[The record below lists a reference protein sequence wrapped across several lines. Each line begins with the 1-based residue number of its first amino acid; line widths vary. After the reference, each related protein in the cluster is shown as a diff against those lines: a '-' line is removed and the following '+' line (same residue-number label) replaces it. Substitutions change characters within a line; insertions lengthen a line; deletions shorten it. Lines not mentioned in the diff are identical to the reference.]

1 MSKDPAETR
10 FADETLHRVLA
21 FCAEPRTVAEI
32 ASELEVEDSDE
43 LVRWLESLALVG
55 KLQRHKGK
63 RYQAVHTRAAV
74 GLYRRSRGEG
84 RSGGLVAP
92 RDSKLGIIDIP
103 PGLEEGAQDGD
114 LVLASYKESRAGGTD
129 REGRQRLAGRVLSI
143 IDARPNEAVGILEYS
158 YSDRPRVRLEG
169 HNLPR
174 YAYLQPHEL
183 HGARPGA
190 VVRVKLS
197 RKADSQGR
205 TRAEFLGTVG
215 SIDNPLH
222 DLDNLVALFD
232 FPGDFD
238 PEALREAQALPA
250 DPDESEYAG
259 RIDLRAL
266 PIITIDPKDAED
278 HDDAI
283 SLERLEG
290 GLLRLGVHIAD
301 VSHYIPPGSALD
313 EDARFRATSVYL
325 PGKLIPMLPKQ
336 LSAGLCS
343 LHDSVDRLALS
354 CIMVFDAQGEMLRRE
369 IVKTVI
375 RVRRYLTYEE
385 VLPVLEGKGSCD
397 DATVDALLKESRA
410 LADLL
415 LKRRLERG
423 ALTLEIPRPHVIVNK
438 AGLVASVEPEHHDIA
453 HNLIEEFMLI
463 CNEAVARFLIERGL
477 PYIGR
482 IHPEP
487 SEDAIDDFADF
498 CDALKVPQPDW
509 ETPGG
514 VQKFLDDVRK
524 RPGFEAI
531 HYALLRS
538 MARAVYNAGPDVH
551 FALAIDKYVHFTSPI
566 RRYPDTLTH
575 QVCTEY
581 LAIGGVLRWEA
592 GAQRAASLQWADGSD
607 GAAPKPKRDGKR
619 IADYERWEFAMPQI
633 ASHCTERSIRAD
645 RGELAATQIKV
656 LRMLLPKI
664 GEAMHG
670 TVVSISNNAVIVRLD
685 GNMAEGYIEFTEL
698 TDGWTEV
705 HKFWVDYEA
714 DGVFRK
720 AMLGDR
726 MEVEIVGIDL
736 GSRSMRL
743 TPLGRFGVRGFSQR
757 RKSGESRNGRGGGR
771 KEKHRKQG
779 GRKSGR
785 RRR

>member
-1 MSKDPAETR
+1 VAKEPAETR
-10 FADETLHRVLA
+10 FADETLQRVLA
-21 FCAEPRTVAEI
+21 FCVEPKSVAEI
-32 ASELEVEDSDE
+32 AAELEVEDSDE
-43 LVRWLESLALVG
+43 LTRWLESLTLIG

-63 RYQAVHTRAAV
+63 RYQAVNTRAAV
-74 GLYRRSRGEG
+74 GMYRRSRGEG

-92 RDSKLGIIDIP
+92 RDGSIGIIDIP

-114 LVLASYKESRAGGTD
+114 LVLAGFRESRGGGTD

-143 IDARPNEAVGILEYS
+143 INARPSEAVGILEYS

-190 VVRVKLS
+190 VIRVKLQ

-205 TRAEFLGTVG
+205 TRAEFIGTVG

-238 PEALREAQALPA
+238 DDAVREAQALPA
-250 DPDESEYAG
+250 DPDASEFEG
-259 RIDLRAL
+259 RVDLREL

-283 SLERLEG
+283 SIERLDD
-290 GLLRLGVHIAD
+290 GLIRLGVHIAD
-301 VSHYIPPGSALD
+301 VAHYVSPGSALD

-369 IVKTVI
+369 IVKSVI

-385 VLPVLEGKGSCD
+385 VLPVLEGKGSSD
-397 DATVDALLKESRA
+397 DAVVDALLTESRA

-423 ALTLEIPRPHVIVNK
+423 ALILEIPRPHVIVNK
-438 AGLVASVEPEHHDIA
+438 AGIVVSVEPEHHDVA

-463 CNEAVARFLIERGL
+463 CNEAVARFLLERGL

-487 SEDAIDDFADF
+487 TEDAIDDFADF

-538 MARAVYNAGPDVH
+538 MARAVYNAGPELH

-581 LAIGGVLRWEA
+581 LAIDGVLRWEA
-592 GAQRAASLQWADGSD
+592 AHLDLPWADGSR

-619 IADYERWEFAMPQI
+619 IPDYERWEFAMPQI

-645 RGELAATQIKV
+645 RGELAANQIKV

-664 GEAMHG
+664 GEAMMG

-743 TPLGRFGVRGFSQR
+743 TPLGRFGVRGAPQR
-757 RKSGESRNGRGGGR
+757 RGGSGRSDNRRKDDRRKRGHR
-771 KEKHRKQG
+771 KEHRKG
-779 GRKSGR
+779 GR